1 MQTNTFLMMGP
12 PGSGK
17 GTQGK
22 LLAES
27 IGAELY
33 STGKRCREF
42 AANGTYFGNRTKE
55 MIEKGD
61 LMPEW
66 FSIYLFEDKAVR
78 LEPDN
83 KIVFDGSGRKVL
95 EANRF
100 HEVMAWL
107 NRPYKVLYI
116 HVTDESLHARLLD
129 RAGREGR
136 ADDDSE
142 ALKMRFEKFRE
153 HTLPSIEFFRS
164 QGVLLE
170 VSGEDTIE
178 NVHQNI
184 LKTLELS

>member
-1 MQTNTFLMMGP
+1 MGP

-22 LLAES
+22 LLADK

-42 AANGTYFGNRTKE
+42 AANSSYFGNITKE
-55 MIEKGD
+55 VIEKGD

-66 FSIYLFEDKAVR
+66 FSIYLFEDRLIR
-78 LEPDN
+78 LEPQD

-95 EANRF
+95 ETHAF
-100 HEVMAWL
+100 HEVLDWL
-107 NRPYKVLYI
+107 KRPYKVVYI
-116 HVTDESLHARLLD
+116 QVSDESLHARLLG
-129 RAGREGR
+129 RAAHEER
-136 ADDDSE
+136 ADDDTE
-142 ALKMRFEKFRE
+142 AIKLRFERFRE

-170 VSGEDTIE
+170 VDGEDTIE
-178 NVHQNI
+178 NVHKNV
-184 LKTLELS
+184 LKALQLS

>member
-1 MQTNTFLMMGP
+1 MMGP

-22 LLAES
+22 LLADKL
-27 IGAELY
+27 GAELY

-42 AANGTYFGNRTKE
+42 AASGTYFGNRTKE

-78 LEPDN
+78 LEPED
-83 KIVFDGSGRKVL
+83 KVVFDGSGRKVL

-116 HVTDESLHARLLD
+116 HVPDESLHERLLG
-129 RAGREGR
+129 RASREGR
-136 ADDDSE
+136 PDDE
-142 ALKMRFEKFRE
+142 AAAIKMRFERFRE
-153 HTLPSIEFFRS
+153 HTVPSIEFFRS
-164 QGVLLE
+164 QGMLVE

-178 NVHQNI
+178 NVHQAI
-184 LKTLELS
+184 LKALQIS